1 MQVIVAFTIGVF
13 LTLGNLL
20 FAFAPQTVLSG
31 AYHGASIQS
40 VRNTEGENEDTYLTG
55 IVNKIDYKRSR
66 VELVTEIGL
75 FEVSVSPQ
83 VLQELQEGEVVMVS
97 FAEEKAAPQEREFI

>member
-1 MQVIVAFTIGVF
+1 MYWQAGS
-13 LTLGNLL
+13 
-20 FAFAPQTVLSG
+20 PG
-31 AYHGASIQS
+31 ARI
-40 VRNTEGENEDTYLTG
+40 
-55 IVNKIDYKRSR
+55 KRD
-66 VELVTEIGL
+66 VGL